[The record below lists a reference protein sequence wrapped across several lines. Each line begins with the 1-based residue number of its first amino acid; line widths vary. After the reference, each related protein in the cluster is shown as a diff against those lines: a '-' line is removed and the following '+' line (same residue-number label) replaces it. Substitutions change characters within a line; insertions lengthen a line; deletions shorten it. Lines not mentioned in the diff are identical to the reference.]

1 MNMKGKAVIQE
12 VFKKGIIP
20 NSIVAIIY
28 DAYSSAWMISFALL
42 KSELERGNF
51 GIISNYNLPILNLF
65 RAAEVA
71 GLSLR
76 SELENGNVAVIDL
89 FGSKYGSRF
98 EFKNVFY
105 LNYVDPETLNPKID
119 MIYEREIKP
128 VLGDRMAFRMI
139 YTLDGAALMLG
150 ENMTLKLLNQTI
162 AVKTKLMPNSV
173 LVLPLN
179 KDVVSQRFVAW
190 TTSISEYVIVA
201 LSKITEEGIE
211 ERLHLIKSPL
221 EEFAPSTYIL
231 WTTKGRKAE
240 RLRVKRLTPEL
251 RSLGKQEW

>member
-1 MNMKGKAVIQE
+1 M
-12 VFKKGIIP
+12 P

-28 DAYSSAWMISFALL
+28 DTYSSAWLISFALL
-42 KSELERGNF
+42 KSEIDKNNF
-51 GIISNYNLPILNLF
+51 GIISNYNLPLLNLF
-65 RAAEVA
+65 RAAEFV
-71 GLSLR
+71 GL
-76 SELENGNVAVIDL
+76 ELKKELKDDNIAIIDV

-105 LNYVDPETLNPKID
+105 LNYVDPETINPKID
-119 MIYEREIKP
+119 MIYEHEIKP
-128 VLGDRMAFRMI
+128 ILGNRTAFRVI

-173 LVLPLN
+173 LVLPIN

-190 TTSISEYVIVA
+190 ITNISEYVIVA
-201 LSKITEEGIE
+201 SSKITEEEIE
-211 ERLHLIKSPL
+211 ERLHLVKSPL
-221 EEFAPSTYIL
+221 EEFAPSTYTL

-240 RLRVKRLTPEL
+240 RLRVKKLTPEL
-251 RSLGKQEW
+251 GSLGKQER